1 MNRGTQTIETKKVAT
16 IKAIKSE
23 LVINAIVKPTKKVA
37 SNFKATQ
44 NFNKAFKLDA
54 NSVGKLV
61 SNMLTFN
68 KTSIDK
74 LDLNIVAKL
83 QAIKDNK
90 ANEYENIL
98 KVLTPCKKGLFSSY
112 KLLMLLRK

>member
-1 MNRGTQTIETKKVAT
+1 MSKGTQTIEIKEVVTIETTKSNEV
-16 IKAIKSE
+16 
-23 LVINAIVKPTKKVA
+23 LNAIVEPTKKVV